1 MLSQNSYIRK
11 SEYLEEASVALLE
24 QYWKRASVFNTKNRL
39 ALEWSLVSSG
49 LLCLQEAGGGDW
61 GWTYLK
67 KKNSFPQKEKAM
79 KDKDICKNESII
91 INNKCCRTSTLIC
104 LSVWFNLQNL
114 KPGSLHHIPHLL
126 DFH

>member
-24 QYWKRASVFNTKNRL
+24 QYWKRASVFNMKNRL

-67 KKNSFPQKEKAM
+67 KKKKLIPSKGKGNERQGHMQK
-79 KDKDICKNESII
+79 
-91 INNKCCRTSTLIC
+91 
-104 LSVWFNLQNL
+104 
-114 KPGSLHHIPHLL
+114 
-126 DFH
+126 